1 MGVRLR
7 WCRWACVAYCCLGL
21 AINVACVFRYNVE
34 DRLLVQPMRR
44 HCVREGMTV
53 AMLGDLLPS
62 QRGTPLS

>member
-1 MGVRLR
+1 M
-7 WCRWACVAYCCLGL
+7 AYCCLGL

-53 AMLGDLLPS
+53 ATLGDLLPS